1 MTTLF
6 SFYVQHLNMQW
17 LPKIKVLFFTFQFL
31 QFFFKLLAVLLEIR
45 WKTAPPPIYR
55 QGSYKATYQKLAESM
70 FLFILSSP
78 DWNFQTGENLVTCN
92 TFVSRNETYCVTGS
106 IKLHVYEPTL
116 VDMKKLTHKVTAAVG
131 ETLTLECPSLRN
143 FNKTDSMIEWYKVSE
158 RTCRRLAR
166 NFLPDAVDRDIFLH
180 SFEVIG

>member
-17 LPKIKVLFFTFQFL
+17 SPKIKVLFFTFTFL

-45 WKTAPPPIYR
+45 RKTALPPTYR
-55 QGSYKATYQKLAESM
+55 QGGYKATYQKLAESM

-106 IKLHVYEPTL
+106 IKLHVYEPTS
-116 VDMKKLTHKVTAAVG
+116 VDMKKLTYEVTAAVG
-131 ETLTLECPSLRN
+131 EKLALKCPSLRN
-143 FNKTDSMIEWYKVSE
+143 FNKTDSVIEWYKVRE

-166 NFLPDAVDRDIFLH
+166 NFLPDAFESVIFYTLLK
-180 SFEVIG
+180 